1 MRIWNNFSISII
13 LLGALA
19 GVAGAQTRQTAD
31 QTQPQP
37 GNSIDSAVTTV
48 NQAIDRMIAREHD
61 ENATI
66 RRYNP
71 IIETYI
77 QDMKPD
83 ANLGSIPVKDHYFLG
98 QANLSKGVVD
108 TSMLDKKKGKM
119 AELNPL
125 SHVSDYFTS
134 SYVPEGFLQM
144 IYLDTTFFDR
154 QHYQFDYVGREFLG
168 EVRCLVFDVTPLPK
182 SGRGRF
188 KGRVWAEDQGYTI
201 VRFNGVYTPLAGIN
215 SFNLHFDSWRL
226 NVQPGLWLPSFVFSQ
241 ESQLKD
247 FVGNDV
253 RFKSQTRLWG
263 YDLKNSGREEEFS
276 QLTIE
281 AATAITDQTT
291 QQQDRS
297 PIEAEREWQHQA
309 EINVLQRL
317 QRTGLLA
324 PPNEVDKV
332 LETVVNNIEVT
343 NNLDIQPEIHCRVL
357 LTGTLESF
365 SIGHT
370 IVLSRG
376 LIDVLPDEASLATML
391 AQELAQIIVT
401 KPSTDQWGFNDTTNV
416 STVEALNHFS
426 FRDTP
431 ADVAAANAKAV
442 DLLKNSPYK
451 DKLGPAT
458 LFLKQLDAESK
469 ELPAL
474 INPHLG
480 NGVTLGSALSATGP
494 ALQPDK
500 VDQISALPIGARV
513 KLDPWTDRVELLK
526 SKPVALLSA
535 REKMPFEVTPFMP
548 FLTRYQRPG
557 SGVVADPAKADLA
570 KKDQQQPQQQHRSGR
585 SKWPEGEWVRVS
597 SHRNAG
603 DGRG

>member
-1 MRIWNNFSISII
+1 MRTWKNFSLSII
-13 LLGALA
+13 LLGAIA
-19 GVAGAQTRQTAD
+19 GVAGAQAKQTAD

-37 GNSIDSAVTTV
+37 GNSTSSTVMTV

-83 ANLGSIPVKDHYFLG
+83 KDMGSLPVKDHYFLG
-98 QANLSKGVVD
+98 QANLSKGIVD
-108 TSMLDKKKGKM
+108 NSMLDKKKGKM
-119 AELNPL
+119 SEFNPL
-125 SHVSDYFTS
+125 SHVSDFFVS

-144 IYLDTTFFDR
+144 IYLDTTGFDR

-182 SGRGRF
+182 SGKGRF
-188 KGRVWAEDQGYTI
+188 KGRVWAEDEGYTI

-215 SFNLHFDSWRL
+215 GFNLHFDSWRL

-241 ESQLKD
+241 ESDLKD
-247 FVGNDV
+247 FLGNHV

-263 YDLKNSGREEEFS
+263 YDLKNTGREEEFS

-281 AATAITDQTT
+281 AATAITDQAT

-309 EINVLQRL
+309 EINVLERL

-343 NNLDIQPEIHCRVL
+343 NNLDVQPEIHCRVL

-431 ADVAAANAKAV
+431 ADIQAANTKAV
-442 DLLKNSPYK
+442 ELLKNSPYK

-458 LFLKQLDAESK
+458 LFLKQLDAEAK

-480 NGVTLGSALSATGP
+480 NGVTLGTALAATGP

-500 VDQISALPIGARV
+500 VDQIAALPIGARL
-513 KLDPWTDRVELLK
+513 KLDPWSDRVELLK
-526 SKPVALLSA
+526 AKPVALLSA

-548 FLTRYQRPG
+548 FLTRYQKPG
-557 SGVVADPAKADLA
+557 SPVTADPAKADLA
-570 KKDQQQPQQQHRSGR
+570 KKDQPQQQQQ
-585 SKWPEGEWVRVS
+585 
-597 SHRNAG
+597 
-603 DGRG
+603 